1 MAWLMLSIVWKY
13 FIFTLY
19 YVYDVGS
26 LRVGIDTSSKKSML
40 NNILFLKNHGIR
52 HNEIQSNNVWLFE
65 VIRILFQNK
74 SYDY

>member
-19 YVYDVGS
+19 YLYDVGS

-40 NNILFLKNHGIR
+40 NNILFLKNP
-52 HNEIQSNNVWLFE
+52 
-65 VIRILFQNK
+65 
-74 SYDY
+74 D